1 MLAVLAG
8 HGDGGRDDADQ
19 LDDVCEVVLV
29 PAVVL
34 ARVRLEQVVPGGEL
48 EGHAGRAPD
57 VCRGPV
63 AGAEQHLQ
71 RAVLPGLDIL
81 RVVVV
86 LYTNILYGVNNCAS
100 CILSYLNKL
109 FIV

>member
-34 ARVRLEQVVPGGEL
+34 ARVRLEQVVPGGQL
-48 EGHAGRAPD
+48 EGHAGGGPD

-86 LYTNILYGVNNCAS
+86 LNTKILYGVNNCVS
-100 CILSYLNKL
+100 CIFVINKL
-109 FIV
+109 LIV